1 LHCGTAVITKT
12 LFVYL
17 RLNFVSGILNI
28 ILVYEYELDLKI
40 YTYDGTID
48 WRRNWLA
55 VPGLVKSTE
64 FCMCPLNKREHI
76 SCR

>member
-1 LHCGTAVITKT
+1 MLHCGTAVITKT

-48 WRRNWLA
+48 
-55 VPGLVKSTE
+55 
-64 FCMCPLNKREHI
+64 
-76 SCR
+76 